1 MKKDWIYMKKVK
13 IISPAHLHAGNMDF
27 NGGLGRLYGTVGV
40 TIEEPNLGIEVEKG
54 KGVTS
59 NDDDAIRFA
68 KILVKRFKLPGIHV
82 EVKRRIPPYVGLGY
96 HTTLALSI
104 GRGISELYN
113 RNLGMEEIALTV
125 KRGLLT
131 AMGLYACKFGGF
143 IVEGGFRVGELDKM
157 VPPLISRYDIPKD
170 WTFVVAIPDEP
181 KRKLADLRRHEDAI
195 LERVRMSDGDSAFLS
210 RIVLLGLIP
219 AIAENNLKDFGDA
232 LTTFNERLGS
242 SWGRYQSGNYCC
254 DIVDEGIKIMKKE
267 AFSACQTSW
276 GPAFYGIL
284 NRKEKAKSLA
294 KKLKEFLDENEG
306 GEVFCTC
313 GRNRGMEVIT
323 HG

>member
-1 MKKDWIYMKKVK
+1 MKKIR

-27 NGGLGRLYGTVGV
+27 NGGLGRLYGTVGF
-40 TIEEPNLGIEVEKG
+40 TIEKPNLEIEVEKG
-54 KGVTS
+54 EGVTS
-59 NDDDAIRFA
+59 NDEDATGFA
-68 KILVKRFKLPGIHV
+68 KILLKRFKVHGIHV

-113 RNLGMEEIALTV
+113 LNLSIEGIALTV

-131 AMGLYACKFGGF
+131 AMGLYACKAGGF
-143 IVEGGFRVGELDKM
+143 MVEGGFRVGELDRM
-157 VPPLISRYDIPKD
+157 VPPLIFRYDIPRD
-170 WTFVVAIPDEP
+170 WIFVVAVPEEP
-181 KRKLADLRRHEDAI
+181 KRKLAELRRHEDAM
-195 LERVRMSDGDSAFLS
+195 LEKVKMSNEDSAFLS
-210 RIVLLGLIP
+210 RIVLLKLVP

-254 DIVDEGIKIMKKE
+254 DIVDEGIKIMRKE

-284 NRKEKAKSLA
+284 NMKEKAKSLA
-294 KKLKEFLDENEG
+294 KKLKEFLDENGG
-306 GEVFCTC
+306 GEVFCTH